1 MKIGDKA
8 PDFTLPDKDDK
19 EVSLSDYKGKK
30 IILYFYPKDNTP
42 GCTKQACNF
51 RDNYPQ
57 ITEKGAEVIG
67 ISKDGV
73 KSHSNFASKHELPFI
88 LLSDKDLEVIKMY
101 DVWKEKKMFG
111 KTSMGVVRTTFLIDE
126 EGTIIDIMDGKR
138 MKSTTNADDVIK
150 SGFLE

>member
-8 PDFTLPDKDDK
+8 PNFTLPDKDGK
-19 EVSLSDYKGKK
+19 EISLSNYRGKK
-30 IILYFYPKDNTP
+30 LILYFYPKDNTP

-67 ISKDGV
+67 ISKDGENSH
-73 KSHSNFASKHELPFI
+73 KSFVEKHQLPFV
-88 LLSDKDLEVIKMY
+88 LLSDKDMEVIKMY

-126 EGTIIDIMDGKR
+126 DGKIVDIIEGKR

-150 SGFLE
+150 TGFLE